1 MHLKHNSLISL
12 LLLLLFDIYINKLT
26 NISISFLFVLMY
38 FINRFS
44 SFDNKLYND
53 NIFIS
58 QSDKQT
64 WINIKSIYLLTTFTN
79 EQSLFTKSNILF
91 NLFAFLLFSFGI
103 IEKLYKSSLGYVDIV
118 LAIKFNT

>member
-1 MHLKHNSLISL
+1 MHLKHNSLI

-26 NISISFLFVLMY
+26 NVSISFLLVLMY

-53 NIFIS
+53 NISIS

-64 WINIKSIYLLTTFTN
+64 WINIKSIYLFTTFTN

-91 NLFAFLLFSFGI
+91 NLFAFLLFIFGI

-118 LAIKFNT
+118 LAIKFNTEI

>member
-1 MHLKHNSLISL
+1 MHLKHNSLIS
-12 LLLLLFDIYINKLT
+12 LLLLFDIYINKLT

-38 FINRFS
+38 FINRFL

-64 WINIKSIYLLTTFTN
+64 
-79 EQSLFTKSNILF
+79 
-91 NLFAFLLFSFGI
+91 
-103 IEKLYKSSLGYVDIV
+103 
-118 LAIKFNT
+118 

>member
-12 LLLLLFDIYINKLT
+12 LLLFDIYINKLT
-26 NISISFLFVLMY
+26 NVSISFLLVLMY

-53 NIFIS
+53 NISIS

-64 WINIKSIYLLTTFTN
+64 WINIKSIYLFTTFTN

-91 NLFAFLLFSFGI
+91 NLFAFLLFIFGI

-118 LAIKFNT
+118 LAIKFNTEI

>member
-91 NLFAFLLFSFGI
+91 NLFAFLLFNFGI